1 MKMNDTKTQ
10 GIDDD
15 KDILDSVA
23 RIRRRFKAQAKD
35 PNEVKLSFVD
45 EINNLVR
52 SVLKDSDV
60 SVYDA
65 LSQESLDNWKKNRF
79 RRWVR
84 SVRPQKVFMVV
95 LLMTITSFLIVESL
109 PFYSMDG
116 VVSTKTWV
124 QAILMELCFIF
135 VSTYRAN
142 SIFQNAILYI
152 ARAGTFALMLFVV
165 STKVLYAGAGII
177 DETNII
183 KQKIEIVESQ
193 IREKEDQI
201 KFYKEKNWGNTVRS
215 MIKEKDALSKEL
227 IGLKNKQIEGKSES
241 VSDLTLYKTWASAA
255 FRVMLMLISVLISRK
270 LFSF

>member
-1 MKMNDTKTQ
+1 MTT
-10 GIDDD
+10 DD

-52 SVLKDSDV
+52 SVLKDSDL

-65 LSQESLDNWKKNRF
+65 LSQESLDSWKKNRL

-84 SVRPQKVFMVV
+84 SIRPQKVFMVM
-95 LLMTITSFLIVESL
+95 LLMTITSFLVVEAL
-109 PFYSMDG
+109 PFYSLDG
-116 VVSTKTWV
+116 IVSTKTWV

-135 VSTYRAN
+135 VSTYRAQ
-142 SIFQNAILYI
+142 SLFQSALLYL

-165 STKVLYAGAGII
+165 STKVLYTGAGII
-177 DETNII
+177 DEIDIT
-183 KQKIEIVESQ
+183 KQKIEIIETQ
-193 IREKEDQI
+193 IKEKEDQI
-201 KFYKEKNWGNTVRS
+201 NFYKEKNWGNTVRS
-215 MIKEKDALSKEL
+215 IIKEKDALSKQLVE
-227 IGLKNKQIEGKSES
+227 LKNKQIEGKSES
-241 VSDLTLYKTWASAA
+241 VSELTLYKTWASAA
-255 FRVMLMLISVLISRK
+255 FRVMLMVISVLISRK